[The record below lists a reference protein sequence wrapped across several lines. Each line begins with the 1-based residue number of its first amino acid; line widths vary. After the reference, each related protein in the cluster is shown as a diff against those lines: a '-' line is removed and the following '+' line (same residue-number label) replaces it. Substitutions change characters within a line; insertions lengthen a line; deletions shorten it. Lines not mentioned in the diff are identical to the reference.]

1 MSRYRYVSP
10 VANRPRRPS
19 LDWRLFLRWSTV
31 GIIGLVLAAGFG
43 FAAWQ
48 QLEALRLS
56 YETDQLRKQLDE
68 LTRERQRLEIERQRK
83 LSPLLLSGTTRAHN
97 FSPPRPSQ
105 TVRVEVRR

>member
-10 VANRPRRPS
+10 VTNSPCRRP
-19 LDWRLFLRWSTV
+19 LDWQSFLRWSTV
-31 GIIGLVLAAGFG
+31 GVIGLILAVGFG

-48 QLEALRLS
+48 QLEALRLN
-56 YETDQLRKQLDE
+56 YETERLRRQLDE

-83 LSPLLLSGTTRAHN
+83 LSPLLLSGATRTHQ
-97 FSPPRPSQ
+97 FSLPRPDQ

>member
-10 VANRPRRPS
+10 VTNRPRCHA
-19 LDWRLFLRWSTV
+19 LDWRSFRQWSTV
-31 GIIGLVLAAGFG
+31 GIIGLVLAVGFG

-56 YETDQLRKQLDE
+56 YETDRLRKQLDE

-83 LSPLLLSGTTRAHN
+83 LSPLLLSSTTRAHD
-97 FSPPRPSQ
+97 FSLPRPNQ

>member
-10 VANRPRRPS
+10 VTNRPRRPA
-19 LDWRLFLRWSTV
+19 LDWRMFLRWSTLGV
-31 GIIGLVLAAGFG
+31 IGLVLATAFG

-68 LTRERQRLEIERQRK
+68 LTRERQRLEVERQRK
-83 LSPLLLSGTTRAHN
+83 LSPLLLSGATRAHN
-97 FSPPRPSQ
+97 FSLPQPNQ

>member
-10 VANRPRRPS
+10 VTNRPRRPA
-19 LDWRLFLRWSTV
+19 LDWRMFLRWSTV
-31 GIIGLVLAAGFG
+31 GVIGLVLATAFG

-68 LTRERQRLEIERQRK
+68 LTRERQRLEVERQRK
-83 LSPLLLSGTTRAHN
+83 LSPLLLSGATRAHN
-97 FSPPRPSQ
+97 FSLPQPNQ